1 MQTFE
6 EQLAT
11 AIVAK
16 MANMTLRD
24 VDEKTTHTSSSGP
37 ATRIDPMKF
46 VHTQNQSNSFQSQQY
61 QKQVEY
67 TNQLAEQL
75 CPLPLPQLPVEPEPS
90 VHPPSLPLN
99 STVTSTAQNN
109 TVSEVRLEK
118 VVEILEKIDDTLNKL
133 VSTIERVCN
142 K

>member
-24 VDEKTTHTSSSGP
+24 VDDKTTHTSSSGP

-46 VHTQNQSNSFQSQQY
+46 VHTQQNQNNVPPQHVQRQI
-61 QKQVEY
+61 EY

-75 CPLPLPQLPVEPEPS
+75 CPLPPPPAPIEPITQLQAPSQLTTPPVFSAVEMS
-90 VHPPSLPLN
+90 SD
-99 STVTSTAQNN
+99 
-109 TVSEVRLEK
+109 K
-118 VVEILEKIDDTLNKL
+118 VVEILTKIDDTLNKL
-133 VSTIERVCN
+133 VNVVEQAFN

>member
-37 ATRIDPMKF
+37 ATRIDPLKF
-46 VHTQNQSNSFQSQQY
+46 VHTQQTQNNVPPQHFQR
-61 QKQVEY
+61 QVEY

-75 CPLPLPQLPVEPEPS
+75 CPLP
-90 VHPPSLPLN
+90 PPSAPIEPITQLQTPPQITTPQVF
-99 STVTSTAQNN
+99 SAVES
-109 TVSEVRLEK
+109 SSDK
-118 VVEILEKIDDTLNKL
+118 VVEILTKIDDTLNKL
-133 VSTIERVCN
+133 VNVVEQAFN